1 MYAHAKIPHIKDPM
15 AEFGGSWKQ
24 QNNPG
29 CSKSASRVFKL
40 LVLDTMQKRL
50 TGTRSIC
57 QSAEYTDVNEN
68 VSLSS

>member
-1 MYAHAKIPHIKDPM
+1 MYTHAKITHIKDPM

-24 QNNPG
+24 QNNPA
-29 CSKSASRVFKL
+29 CSKSARVFKL
-40 LVLDTMQKRL
+40 LVLDTIRKML

-68 VSLSS
+68 ASLSS